1 MICPFNLRRQVEGM
15 SLMEY
20 YCPSSLK
27 EAKELI
33 RVKKTKLLAGGTDLI
48 LQLQKNK
55 INCEA
60 LVNLEKL
67 KELRGITEGKGGVTV
82 GAMVT
87 FEEMLENS
95 VIKEHFSAL
104 HISCSTMGS
113 PQIRNMATIGGNI
126 INAGSAADA
135 IPCIIALGG
144 LLVIESSEMIRVISC
159 EEYFHKYDNEK
170 IKDNEI
176 LTKIILPKEG
186 YCSGFYKLGKRN
198 SLAIARISVAVAIK
212 VEDKIIQDIRVCLG
226 AVGRYA
232 LRPFEFEELS
242 KGKEV
247 LWLSSEEALL
257 YLERKVADSIG
268 GRKTMPFKRE
278 AVKGVFKEALAEAL
292 KD

>member
-1 MICPFNLRRQVEGM
+1 M

-20 YCPSSLK
+20 YCPSSLR

-33 RVKKTKLLAGGTDLI
+33 GTKKTKLLAGGTDLI

-60 LVNLEKL
+60 IVNLEKL
-67 KELRGITEGKGGVTV
+67 KELRGISEGKSEVAI

-87 FEEMLENS
+87 FEEMLES
-95 VIKEHFSAL
+95 TVIKKHFRAL
-104 HISCSTMGS
+104 HISSSTMGS
-113 PQIRNMATIGGNI
+113 PQIRNMATLGGNI

-135 IPCIIALGG
+135 IPCIVALDG
-144 LLVIESSEMIRVISC
+144 LLVIESTEMIRVISC
-159 EEYFHKYDNEK
+159 EEYFYKYDSEK
-170 IKDNEI
+170 IKENEI
-176 LTKIILPKEG
+176 LTKVILPKED
-186 YCSGFYKLGKRN
+186 YFSGFYKLGKRN
-198 SLAIARISVAVAIK
+198 SLAIARISCAVAIK
-212 VEDKIIQDIRVCLG
+212 VKNDIVKDIRVSLG

-232 LRPFEFEELS
+232 FRPFEFEELA

-247 LWLSSEEALL
+247 QWLCSEEALL
-257 YLERKVADSIG
+257 YLEKKVEYSIP
-268 GRKTMPFKRE
+268 GRKTMPFKKE

>member
-1 MICPFNLRRQVEGM
+1 M

-27 EAKELI
+27 EAKELLGA
-33 RVKKTKLLAGGTDLI
+33 KKTKILAGGTDLI

-55 INCEA
+55 VNCEA

-67 KELRGITEGKGGVTV
+67 KELRGITEGKDEVAI

-87 FEEMLENS
+87 FEEMMESS
-95 VIKEHFSAL
+95 VLKEHFKTL
-104 HISCSTMGS
+104 YISCSSMGS

-159 EEYFHKYDNEK
+159 EEYFHKYDSEK

-176 LTKIILPKEG
+176 LTKVILPKEG

-212 VEDKIIQDIRVCLG
+212 VEDKTVQDIRVCLG

-232 LRPFEFEELS
+232 FRPFEFEDLA
-242 KGKEV
+242 KGKDV
-247 LWLSSEEALL
+247 TWLLSEESLL
-257 YLERKVADSIG
+257 YLGKKVEESIG
-268 GRKTMPFKRE
+268 SRKTMPFKRE
-278 AVKGVFKEALAEAL
+278 AIKGVFKEALVKAL